1 MGADFSTHSHLS
13 QEWQPMISLPAP
25 PANIPV
31 QVSTGLEFHV
41 PIESMGQHLLLCELY
56 IQLYKGLLPSHH
68 GPAEG

>member
-1 MGADFSTHSHLS
+1 
-13 QEWQPMISLPAP
+13 MISLPAP